1 MADTRDI
8 AELRGTQSH
17 FGAWF
22 AVVLLFAI
30 FGAFVWVAIGAGPRG
45 TDFDDKRAKDRSD
58 KLSKLH
64 EQADTSLNG
73 YAWIDKNKG
82 TARIPIEQA
91 MKVTLT
97 ELSQKKPA
105 PAGPIAP
112 DATAGGTQNAAPM
125 TPPQGLA
132 PAAAAPSATPVS
144 KGGHEAEAPQNAGQI
159 NPAPVAP
166 GTQPGANATP
176 AASPPSHSGH
186 PNPQGPPQ
194 PQATATPH
202 GSPIPVPGKTP

>member
-8 AELRGTQSH
+8 AELRGPQSH

-22 AVVLLFAI
+22 AVMLLFAV
-30 FGAFVWVAIGAGPRG
+30 FSAFVWVAIGAGPRG
-45 TDFDDKRAKDRSD
+45 TDFETKRANDRTD
-58 KLSKLH
+58 KLKATH
-64 EQADTSLNG
+64 DQADKNLNS
-73 YAWIDKNKG
+73 YAWVDKDKG
-82 TARIPIEQA
+82 VARIPIEQA
-91 MKVTLT
+91 MKVTLA

-112 DATAGGTQNAAPM
+112 DANAGGAQNAAPV
-125 TPPQGLA
+125 TPPQGSQPA
-132 PAAAAPSATPVS
+132 PSPSATPVS
-144 KGGHEAEAPQNAGQI
+144 KGGHEPEAQNAAKI

-176 AASPPSHSGH
+176 AASPPSQSQQ
-186 PNPQGPPQ
+186 PNPNGPPQ
-194 PQATATPH
+194 AQPTATPH